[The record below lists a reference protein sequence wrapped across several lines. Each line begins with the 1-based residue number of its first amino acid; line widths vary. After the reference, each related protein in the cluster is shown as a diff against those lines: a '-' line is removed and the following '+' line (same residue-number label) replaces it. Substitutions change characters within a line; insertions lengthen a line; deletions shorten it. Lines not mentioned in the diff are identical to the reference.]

1 MSENLAQ
8 EVLSDLLGYLESMET
23 QTAAVLQLLKDKGI
37 ITDEQLA
44 PFLEQ
49 AEDASSVKWRAARMR
64 MEHLFA
70 ISDQIPPA
78 TSSAKPDI
86 VEKKKKE
93 DSETRA
99 LDKDRDRAK
108 DDGNREMAG
117 ASEEKAVTAQKKPVK
132 DAAARPSTKQL
143 G

>member
-1 MSENLAQ
+1 MSENPAQ

-44 PFLEQ
+44 AFLEQ

-99 LDKDRDRAK
+99 LDKDRDR
-108 DDGNREMAG
+108 
-117 ASEEKAVTAQKKPVK
+117 
-132 DAAARPSTKQL
+132 
-143 G
+143 

>member
-1 MSENLAQ
+1 MSENPAQ

-23 QTAAVLQLLKDKGI
+23 QSAAVLQLLKDKGI

-44 PFLEQ
+44 AFLEQ

-70 ISDQIPPA
+70 ISDQTQPA
-78 TSSAKPDI
+78 TSSAKPDT
-86 VEKKKKE
+86 VDKKKKE
-93 DSETRA
+93 DSETKV
-99 LDKDRDRAK
+99 LDKDRDKAK
-108 DDGNREMAG
+108 RDENREMEA
-117 ASEEKAVTAQKKPVK
+117 AFEKKAVSAQKKPVK
-132 DAAARPSTKQL
+132 DAAARPSTKRL